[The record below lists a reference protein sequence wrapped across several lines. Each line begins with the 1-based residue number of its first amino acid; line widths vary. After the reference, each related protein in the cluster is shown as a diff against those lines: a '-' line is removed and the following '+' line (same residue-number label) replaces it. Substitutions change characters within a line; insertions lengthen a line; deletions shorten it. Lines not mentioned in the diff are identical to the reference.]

1 MITFSAQYFD
11 GNSSASHAVEL
22 ALQDDGTVRIR
33 GDGIDLAYPLD
44 AFSVASRIGT
54 ARRSLRLPDGA
65 LCETDDNDAVGRM
78 FAQRERGPFHDLLH
92 HWESRVSYTV
102 LALALTVIAVWAAI
116 QFGIPALARQVAFG
130 LPPDTEAAI
139 GKNALAG
146 LDQFVFKA
154 SRLPETRRN
163 ELQALFTDITR
174 DLEPGR
180 SSSLEFRMAEK
191 LGPNAFALPSGIV
204 VMTDELV
211 KLAGR
216 DEELAAVLAHE
227 IGHLKY
233 RHALRHLLQ
242 DSAASLLIVF
252 VTGDVSSIL
261 GAIPAGLLLTKY
273 SRDFEREAD
282 DFALRYLDRRG
293 IDGKAFSD
301 ILLRMEKERP
311 GSRDIPS
318 FLSTHPS
325 TEERARHS
333 QQKP

>member
-1 MITFSAQYFD
+1 MISFNAQYFD
-11 GNSSASHAVEL
+11 GNSSARHAVKL
-22 ALQDDGTVRIR
+22 QLQDDGTVRIS
-33 GDGIDLAYPLD
+33 GDGIDLAYPLS
-44 AFSVASRIGT
+44 AFSVASRIGNT
-54 ARRSLRLPDGA
+54 RRSLRLPDGA
-65 LCETDDNDAVGRM
+65 LCETDDNDAVDRM
-78 FAQRERGPFHDLLH
+78 FAQRQAGSFHSWLH
-92 HWESRVSYTV
+92 HWESRGRYAVV
-102 LALALTVIAVWAAI
+102 ALALTVIAVWVAI
-116 QFGIPALARQVAFG
+116 QFGIPAVARQVALG
-130 LPPDTEAAI
+130 LPAATEAAI

-146 LDQFVFKA
+146 LDQFVFK
-154 SRLPETRRN
+154 SSQLPRARRT
-163 ELQALFTDITR
+163 ELQALFAEITGN
-174 DLEPGR
+174 LEPGR
-180 SSSLEFRMAEK
+180 SSRLEFRMGEK
-191 LGPNAFALPSGIV
+191 LGPNALALPSGIV
-204 VMTDELV
+204 VITDELV

-242 DSAASLLIVF
+242 DSATSLLLVF

-282 DFALRYLDRRG
+282 DFALQYLDRRG
-293 IDGKAFSD
+293 IDSKAFSD
-301 ILLRMEKERP
+301 ILLRMDKERP

-325 TEERARHS
+325 TEERARRS